1 MSQDIDAALRGWECK
16 PGVVQA
22 RLTKAGDGRQ
32 VIQMRVDLGVLQM
45 ETTGRPDGARPH
57 HFDSYF
63 DYLRREARVAERAGR
78 TFVLSEEQCQDA
90 DREFVQFYHRRI
102 SWLALQQYDRA
113 IADADHTLAFM
124 DFVRDHS
131 PSEEYTQAHEQYR
144 GFVLFQR
151 TQAAAAYR
159 LKKEKPEDAIDEIR
173 TGLEKLRAFFASY
186 EADEQMEED
195 GMVKHLRK
203 IEASLRETHGI
214 EVTLQEQLDQAIA
227 EEKYERAAELR
238 DAILRREKTVNR
250 ED

>member
-1 MSQDIDAALRGWECK
+1 VSQDIDAALSGWEYK
-16 PGVVQA
+16 PGIVQA
-22 RLTKAGDGRQ
+22 RLARAADGRQ

-57 HFDSYF
+57 NFGSYF
-63 DYLRREARVAERAGR
+63 QYLRREARIAERAGR
-78 TFVLSEEQCQDA
+78 TFVLNEDQCQEA
-90 DREFVQFYHRRI
+90 GREFVQFYHRRI
-102 SWLALQQYDRA
+102 SWLHLRQYDRA

-124 DFVRDHS
+124 DFVREHS
-131 PSEEYTQAHEQYR
+131 PGEEYTQAHEQHR

-151 TQAAAAYR
+151 TQAAAAFM
-159 LKKEKPEDAIDEIR
+159 LEKAKPEDAIDEIR
-173 TGLEKLRAFFASY
+173 TGLEKLRDFFAGY

-214 EVTLQEQLDQAIA
+214 EATLQEQLDQAIA

-238 DAILRREKTVNR
+238 DAILRREKTANR

>member
-1 MSQDIDAALRGWECK
+1 MSQDIDTALRGWEFK

-22 RLTKAGDGRQ
+22 RLTRAGDGRQ

-45 ETTGRPDGARPH
+45 ETTGRPDGTRPH
-57 HFDSYF
+57 NFDTYF
-63 DYLRREARVAERAGR
+63 DDLRREARVAERAGR
-78 TFVLSEEQCQDA
+78 SFVLNEDQCQEA

-102 SWLALQQYDRA
+102 SWLALRQYDRA
-113 IADADHTLAFM
+113 IADADHTLALM
-124 DFVRDHS
+124 DFVREHS
-131 PSEEYTQAHEQYR
+131 PGEEYTQAHEQYR
-144 GFVLFQR
+144 GFVVFQR
-151 TQAAAAYR
+151 TQAAAAFR
-159 LKKEKPEDAIDEIR
+159 LEKARPEDAINEIR

-186 EADEQMEED
+186 EADDQMEED

-214 EVTLQEQLDQAIA
+214 EATLQEQLDQAIA

-238 DAILRREKTVNR
+238 DAIMLREKAVNQ

>member
-1 MSQDIDAALRGWECK
+1 VSQDIDAALRGWDYK
-16 PGVVQA
+16 PGGPQA
-22 RLTKAGDGRQ
+22 RLTRAADGRQ

-45 ETTGRPDGARPH
+45 ETAGRPDGARPH
-57 HFDSYF
+57 NFDTYF
-63 DYLRREARVAERAGR
+63 DHLRREARIAERAGR
-78 TFVLSEEQCQDA
+78 AFVLSEEQCQEA

-102 SWLALQQYDRA
+102 SWIALQEYDRA
-113 IADADHTLAFM
+113 MADADHTLAFM

-131 PSEEYTQAHEQYR
+131 PAEEYTQAHEHHR

-151 TQAAAAYR
+151 TQAAAAFGI
-159 LKKEKPEDAIDEIR
+159 KKARPEDAIDEIR

-186 EADEQMEED
+186 EADDQMEED

-214 EVTLQEQLDQAIA
+214 EATLQEQLNQAIA

-238 DAILRREKTVNR
+238 DAIMRREKTANR